1 MTEYTTGPEVY
12 ATDGSGHHTHVVTVP
27 AAAPPAPVP
36 PAPAVIPNLP
46 ALQAIGTGT
55 QGQAWA
61 AAILSALGAPQTQA
75 NLNSMLGWF
84 AMEDNHA
91 KTFGQAADGA
101 GQNNPLNVTADS
113 FAAMP
118 PGVTGSEP
126 SGAGP
131 GHPGNLNFDTP
142 AHGIAAAVEVVKS
155 YAAIYSALRSGA
167 GLIGNPAV
175 AANLSTWSGGGY
187 SSILWPV

>member
-1 MTEYTTGPEVY
+1 M
-12 ATDGSGHHTHVVTVP
+12 
-27 AAAPPAPVP
+27 
-36 PAPAVIPNLP
+36 
-46 ALQAIGTGT
+46 QAIGTGT

-61 AAILSALGAPQTQA
+61 AGILSALGAPQNTA

-101 GQNNPLNVTADS
+101 GQNNPLNVTSYS
-113 FAAMP
+113 FPATP

-126 SGAGP
+126 SGVA

-142 AHGIAAAVEVVKS
+142 AHGIAASVQVIKN
-155 YAAIYSALRSGA
+155 YTAIYSALRSGA

-175 AANLSTWSGGGY
+175 SANLSTWSGGGY

>member
-1 MTEYTTGPEVY
+1 MTEYTTGPEIY
-12 ATDGSGHHTHVVTVP
+12 KTDGSGHHTHVVTIP
-27 AAAPPAPVP
+27 AAPVP
-36 PAPAVIPNLP
+36 PAPAVVPNLP
-46 ALQAIGTGT
+46 ALTAIGTGT

-75 NLNSMLGWF
+75 NLNSMVGWF

-91 KTFGQAADGA
+91 VTYGQHADGA
-101 GQNNPLNVTADS
+101 GQNNPLNVTSAS
-113 FAAMP
+113 GTFT
-118 PGVTGSEP
+118 GVTGSEP

-142 AHGIAAAVEVVKS
+142 ADGIAASVQVIKS

-175 AANLSTWSGGGY
+175 SANLSTWSGGGY